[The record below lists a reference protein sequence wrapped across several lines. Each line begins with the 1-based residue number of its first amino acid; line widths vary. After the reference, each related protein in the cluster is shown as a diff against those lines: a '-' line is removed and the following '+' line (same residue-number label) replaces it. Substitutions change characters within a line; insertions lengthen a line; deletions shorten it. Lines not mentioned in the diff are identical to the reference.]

1 LTLDGRCCNVKYVD
15 EIVFQVGVSEE
26 SGILIASWDDP
37 SGNGGITTQ
46 GQDLRELQDQVEDA
60 VRCHFD
66 PGPNQPVKLERQ

>member
-1 LTLDGRCCNVKYVD
+1 LTISQRCCNVKYLD

-46 GQDLRELQDQVEDA
+46 GQDLRELQDQVG
-60 VRCHFD
+60 RC
-66 PGPNQPVKLERQ
+66 GAMSL

>member
-1 LTLDGRCCNVKYVD
+1 MD
-15 EIVFQVGVSEE
+15 EIVFQVEVSEE
-26 SGILIASWDDP
+26 SGILVASWDDP

-66 PGPNQPVKLERQ
+66 AGHNPPWKLERQ